1 MRDAHLIVFFLVAL
15 GFQACRPEAGCTKL
29 PILGN
34 RDIQGQDT
42 IYPTIPDFSFVDQDS
57 QLVTNTTFS
66 DRHYVVDFF
75 FISCP
80 TICPTVK
87 KQMLRVYQHFDQR
100 PELAFLSH
108 TIDVRHDTIPRLKA
122 YADGLG
128 VDGQRWHFVTGVED
142 SIYSIAGSYFSV
154 AQKDPNS
161 PGGFDHSGRLIL
173 VDRHRH
179 VRSFCDGTDPESV
192 DQFIRDIECL
202 LDEQ

>member
-1 MRDAHLIVFFLVAL
+1 MRQMNLIFFLGVIAVL
-15 GFQACRPEAGCTKL
+15 SSCQPNPGCTKL

-42 IYPTIPDFSFVDQDS
+42 IYPTIPDFAFMDQDS
-57 QLVTNTTFS
+57 QVITNATFQ
-66 DRHYVVDFF
+66 DRNYVVDFF

-80 TICPTVK
+80 TICPKVK
-87 KQMLRVYQHFDQR
+87 KQMLRVYQHFEQR

-122 YADGLG
+122 YAHGLG
-128 VDGQRWHFVTGVED
+128 VDGNRWHFVTGMED
-142 SIYSIAGSYFSV
+142 SIYGIAGSYFSV
-154 AQKDPNS
+154 AQKDPDS

-192 DQFIRDIECL
+192 DQFILDIECL
-202 LDEQ
+202 LNE